1 MVVSQV
7 RVGDVLELQRRKVAL
22 DASEKYIELGLR
34 SFGKGLFHKPPTA
47 GAELGTKKVY
57 RVQPGDLVISNV
69 FAWEGALA
77 VASESERGLI
87 GSHRFMTWTPR
98 ETDEVDVRYLWHY
111 FLSEPGLLRIRRASP
126 GSAGRNRTLGIAAFE
141 DAMIPLPDLLQQRR
155 IAAHLDSIARTND
168 VLAHSTKSPSSVLSL
183 IPRVLDQVWASAELP
198 DTTVADLCQPVNDLV
213 KPGQDPWPA
222 KEFVGLE
229 FVQAHTGHR
238 LGSGPV
244 TGLSGR
250 KFRFRKGD
258 VLYGY
263 LRPYQNK
270 VWAADR
276 TGLCSVEQYVLRPGP
291 QVDPTLLSLALR
303 SSRVLDYAV
312 DQTNSLQLPRLGIG
326 ALLAASVPDVRL
338 TPPELLSR
346 LTETTGDCVLT
357 ASLMERRNVLSAS
370 LLPASR
376 NEAFARLT

>member
-1 MVVSQV
+1 MVMHQA

-22 DASEKYIELGLR
+22 DASEEYVEVGLR
-34 SFGKGLFHKPPTA
+34 SFGKGLFHKPAVA
-47 GAELGTKKVY
+47 GADLGNKKVY
-57 RVQPGDLVISNV
+57 RIEPDDLVISNV

-98 ETDEVDVRYLWHY
+98 EANQVDVRYLWHY
-111 FLSEPGLLRIRRASP
+111 FLSEPGLLRLQRASP

-141 DAMIPLPDLLQQRR
+141 DAKIPLPDLPQQQR
-155 IAAHLDSIARTND
+155 IAAHLDRMARRSD
-168 VLAHSTKSPSSVLSL
+168 VLAHSAQSGSSILRL
-183 IPRVLDQVWASAELP
+183 IPRVLDQVWSSAQLP
-198 DTTVADLCQPVNDLV
+198 DTTVGDLCQPVNDLV
-213 KPGQDPWPA
+213 KPGQDPSPA
-222 KEFVGLE
+222 TEFVGLE
-229 FVQAHTGHR
+229 FLQAHTGLR

-244 TGLSGR
+244 TGLTGR
-250 KFRFRKGD
+250 KFRFQQGD

-291 QVDPTLLSLALR
+291 HVDKTLLSLALR

-312 DQTNSLQLPRLGIG
+312 SETNSLQLPRLGIR

-338 TPPELLSR
+338 TPPKLILR
-346 LTETTGDCVLT
+346 LQEAANDCVLT
-357 ASLMERRNVLSAS
+357 ASLTEQRNALNAS
-370 LLPASR
+370 LLPAAR
-376 NEAFARLT
+376 NEAFSRLT